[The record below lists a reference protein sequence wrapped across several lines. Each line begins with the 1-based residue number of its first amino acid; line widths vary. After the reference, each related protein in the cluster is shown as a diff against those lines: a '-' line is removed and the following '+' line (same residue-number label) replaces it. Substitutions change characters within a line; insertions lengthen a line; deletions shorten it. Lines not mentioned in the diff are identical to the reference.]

1 MAYSNLHSKAGTSS
15 IEKLEACL
23 ADDNMSLLD
32 AFESRGIFST
42 TQEQHMKIG
51 TKASLPSSCSSSR
64 CSRYSTASEQSLSCL
79 SSRRSSYDT
88 VSPFSIADDN
98 NIDDDRDNQYETFE
112 CFDYADE
119 EKKRPPSSDDEDD
132 NDNEAGEN
140 RNEAIG
146 DETIQHILPG
156 TLFLLSITQ
165 MFNVLYYH
173 DLIQNVQ
180 TRKGNFSC
188 VGATGII
195 KGFSLIDKLFFSREH
210 FLNSFFNK

>member
-1 MAYSNLHSKAGTSS
+1 MAYSNLHSNAGTSS

-42 TQEQHMKIG
+42 TPQHREIG
-51 TKASLPSSCSSSR
+51 TNTSLPSSCSSSR
-64 CSRYSTASEQSLSCL
+64 CSRYSTASEQSVSCL

-98 NIDDDRDNQYETFE
+98 DTDDDRDNQYETFE

-140 RNEAIG
+140 RNEAVG
-146 DETIQHILPG
+146 DETVLDISTG
-156 TLFLLSITQ
+156 TLFLLSITP
-165 MFNVLYYH
+165 VSYTHLT
-173 DLIQNVQ
+173 LPTILLV
-180 TRKGNFSC
+180 
-188 VGATGII
+188 
-195 KGFSLIDKLFFSREH
+195 
-210 FLNSFFNK
+210 